1 MNLDSIYD
9 LKIEDISLGYVYNSK
24 KQDFTCIF
32 CGETFDEGIVYED
45 NHNFITAKRAIE
57 QHIEREHKGVL
68 KTLLSLEKDITGLTE
83 IQSKVITGLMEKK
96 ESKKLAE
103 EMGISPSTV
112 RTHKFYLQ
120 KLKRQ
125 SKIFLTIMNLL
136 ELQEE
141 EVESKELLKNEK
153 LNEELLKNSCE
164 TNSLHPFFTQYN
176 LK

>member
-9 LKIEDISLGYVYNSK
+9 LKIEDIALGYVYDSK
-24 KQDFTCIF
+24 NQNFTCIF

-57 QHIEREHKGVL
+57 QHIEREHNGVL

-153 LNEELLKNSCE
+153 LNEELLKSSCE

>member
-24 KQDFTCIF
+24 KQNFTCIF
-32 CGETFDEGIVYED
+32 CGESFDEGIIYED
-45 NHNFITAKRAIE
+45 DRNFITAKRAIE
-57 QHIEREHKGVL
+57 KHIEREHEGVL

-83 IQSKVITGLMEKK
+83 IQSKIITGLMEKK

-136 ELQEE
+136 EISESEDEIEE
-141 EVESKELLKNEK
+141 CLKSKKM
-153 LNEELLKNSCE
+153 NEEILKNSCE
-164 TNSLHPFFTQYN
+164 SNTLHPFFTQYN

>member
-1 MNLDSIYD
+1 
-9 LKIEDISLGYVYNSK
+9 
-24 KQDFTCIF
+24 
-32 CGETFDEGIVYED
+32 
-45 NHNFITAKRAIE
+45 
-57 QHIEREHKGVL
+57 
-68 KTLLSLEKDITGLTE
+68 
-83 IQSKVITGLMEKK
+83 MEKK

-136 ELQEE
+136 ELQEK
-141 EVESKELLKNEK
+141 EVESEELLKNEK
-153 LNEELLKNSCE
+153 LNEELLKSSCE
-164 TNSLHPFFTQYN
+164 SNTLHPFFTQYN

>member
-1 MNLDSIYD
+1 
-9 LKIEDISLGYVYNSK
+9 
-24 KQDFTCIF
+24 
-32 CGETFDEGIVYED
+32 
-45 NHNFITAKRAIE
+45 
-57 QHIEREHKGVL
+57 
-68 KTLLSLEKDITGLTE
+68 
-83 IQSKVITGLMEKK
+83 MEKK

-141 EVESKELLKNEK
+141 EVESKEILKNEK
-153 LNEELLKNSCE
+153 LNDVTDIIDCKILLENPANFRE
-164 TNSLHPFFTQYN
+164 RRMLDFF
-176 LK
+176 

>member
-9 LKIEDISLGYVYNSK
+9 LKIEDIALGYIYNEK
-24 KQDFTCIF
+24 KRDFTCIF
-32 CGETFDEGIVYED
+32 CGENFDEGIIYED
-45 NHNFITAKRAIE
+45 DRNFITAKRAIE
-57 QHIEREHKGVL
+57 KHIEREHEGVL

-83 IQSKVITGLMEKK
+83 IQSKIITGLMEKK

-136 ELQEE
+136 EASESEDEIEE
-141 EVESKELLKNEK
+141 CLKSKKM
-153 LNEELLKNSCE
+153 NEEILKNSCE
-164 TNSLHPFFTQYN
+164 SNTLHPFFTQYN

>member
-1 MNLDSIYD
+1 MNIDNIYE
-9 LKIEDISLGYVYNSK
+9 LRIEDIALGYIYSEK
-24 KQDFTCIF
+24 KQSFRCIF
-32 CGETFDEGIVYED
+32 CGEVFDEGIIYED
-45 NHNFITAKRAIE
+45 NHNFITAKRAVE
-57 QHIEREHKGVL
+57 LHIEREHDGVL

-83 IQSKVITGLMEKK
+83 IQSKIIMGIMERK

-136 ELQEE
+136 ELQERE
-141 EVESKELLKNEK
+141 EESKEFLKIEK
-153 LNEELLKNSCE
+153 LNEEFFKNSYE
-164 TNSLHPFFTQYN
+164 SNSLHPFFTQYN